1 MKGATLRVHT
11 PPRPV
16 RAVALVLH
24 GGRADTRMPT
34 RPWQLAVL
42 RMVPFATALRAA
54 GSRDGLAVA
63 RLRYHLRGW
72 NGDQQASVADARWAL
87 DQLHRRFP
95 GAPIALVGHS
105 MGGRTAIYVAD
116 DPAVRVVVALAPWIE
131 PYDPVE
137 QLRGRRLLIVHG
149 SRDRVTDPLRSAVFA
164 QHARS
169 VAAKVTY
176 LSVRASD
183 HAMLRRA
190 RLWHDLAC
198 GFVTGA
204 LCSSSARWQEATGS
218 NAVRDALAGQPSV
231 VV

>member
-1 MKGATLRVHT
+1 MKGATLRVRT
-11 PPRPV
+11 PSRPV
-16 RAVALVLH
+16 RGVALLLH
-24 GGRADTRMPT
+24 GGRVDTRMPT

-42 RMVPFATALRAA
+42 RMRPFASVLRAA

-63 RLRYHLRGW
+63 RLRYQLRGW
-72 NGDQQASVADARWAL
+72 NGQQQASVADTRWAL

-95 GAPIALVGHS
+95 GAPIAIVGHS

-131 PYDPVE
+131 RDDPVE
-137 QLRGRRLLIVHG
+137 PLRGRRLLIVHG

-164 QHARS
+164 HNARS
-169 VAAKVTY
+169 VAAQVTY
-176 LSVRASD
+176 LSVRGSD

-190 RLWHDLAC
+190 RLWHDLAG

-204 LCSSSARWQEATGS
+204 LWSGS
-218 NAVRDALAGQPSV
+218 PRGHDQPRALQDALAGEPSLV
-231 VV
+231 V

>member
-1 MKGATLRVHT
+1 VLRVQT

-16 RAVALVLH
+16 RGVALVLH
-24 GGRADTRMPT
+24 GGRVDTRMPT

-42 RMVPFATALRAA
+42 RMWPFASALHAA
-54 GSRDGLAVA
+54 GRRHGLAVA
-63 RLRYHLRGW
+63 RLRYQLRGW
-72 NGDQQASVADARWAL
+72 NGQQQASVADTRWAL
-87 DQLHRRFP
+87 EQLHRRFP
-95 GAPIALVGHS
+95 GVPIAVVGHS

-137 QLRGRRLLIVHG
+137 PLRGRRLLIIHG

-164 QHARS
+164 QNARS
-169 VAAKVTY
+169 VAAQVTY
-176 LSVRASD
+176 LSVRGSD

-204 LCSSSARWQEATGS
+204 LCFGSPRGQEPTRR
-218 NAVRDALAGQPSV
+218 NAIQDALAGEPSLV
-231 VV
+231 V